1 MVSVPLPRYPAER
14 PFDCLN
20 GSNFM
25 QPLCCQS
32 YVFGEHHEC
41 AATCLDL
48 LSDCA
53 GTVNSLGEVQWC
65 SVETIL
71 RSNYLS
77 RQENPYPCRV
87 ELRVREGVPSMMII
101 GPHCVD
107 LQKKLRQ
114 VQQNRSWGSG

>member
-1 MVSVPLPRYPAER
+1 MRWPAGFYSSATLRPAEQ

-71 RSNYLS
+71 RSTTFLGRRIHTLAALS
-77 RQENPYPCRV
+77 CACQRACHQ
-87 ELRVREGVPSMMII
+87 
-101 GPHCVD
+101 
-107 LQKKLRQ
+107 
-114 VQQNRSWGSG
+114 